1 MPRIHPLLLSLTEVV
16 EEAEM
21 SPKLSSISEDDPR
34 LPRSNMYVPPG
45 NFPPLEMHVS
55 GQNGASPL
63 LDPSDSTFTSA
74 AGCQEC
80 MSLDPQDNLVGVGD
94 SRIAAH
100 GAKKRRRA
108 SSGGVQDSL
117 RTKRRAKGNQAQK
130 MLPSRST
137 VVCICCY
144 AHHICQ
150 GTDSAIIIDG
160 LKKEVQALKSKCDN
174 LEKTIEDLKSGQDS
188 HENLIEDHRIK
199 LVDLNRHLGTLDTNY
214 EGRELELMR

>member
-1 MPRIHPLLLSLTEVV
+1 LSLTEVV

-34 LPRSNMYVPPG
+34 LPRCKLYVPPG
-45 NFPPLEMHVS
+45 DFPPLEIHVS
-55 GQNGASPL
+55 GQNCASPL
-63 LDPSDSTFTSA
+63 IDLGDSTFTSA
-74 AGCQEC
+74 AGCRKC
-80 MSLDPQDNLVGVGD
+80 MFSDPQEDLVGVGD
-94 SRIAAH
+94 STISAR

-108 SSGGVQDSL
+108 SSGGVQDNL

-137 VVCICCY
+137 VASICCY

-150 GTDSAIIIDG
+150 GTDSAIILEG

-174 LEKTIEDLKSGQDS
+174 LEESIEDLKCGQES
-188 HENLIEDHRIK
+188 HENLIEDHRMKI
-199 LVDLNRHLGTLDTNY
+199 VGLNRHLGTLDTSD
-214 EGRELELMR
+214 